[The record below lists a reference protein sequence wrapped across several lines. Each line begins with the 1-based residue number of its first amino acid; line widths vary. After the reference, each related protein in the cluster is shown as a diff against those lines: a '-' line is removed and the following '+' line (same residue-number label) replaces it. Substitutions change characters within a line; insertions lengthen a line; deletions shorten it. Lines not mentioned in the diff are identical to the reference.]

1 MAQCHMQQNKS
12 EYALFYLQEM
22 LLYTFLNKDIN
33 SEIKV
38 YNNLALTYFNL
49 SDMKNSSYYY

>member
-1 MAQCHMQQNKS
+1 MQQDKS

-49 SDMKNSSYYY
+49 SDMKNSSYYH

>member
-12 EYALFYLQEM
+12 EYALFYFQEM

-49 SDMKNSSYYY
+49 SDMKNSSYYH

>member
-1 MAQCHMQQNKS
+1 MAQCQMQQNKS

-49 SDMKNSSYYY
+49 SDMKNSSYYH